1 MHRADPE
8 ALAQREFD
16 LIVIGGGI
24 TGVATARDAAL
35 RGLSV
40 LLVEKDDFA
49 AGTSSRSTKLIHGG
63 LRYLET
69 YQFKM
74 VAESLQERERMLR
87 LAPHLTEVRPFLYL
101 LYRGYPETRFKL
113 SLGLTFYDAASGQ
126 WRKRRHAMLSRE
138 QVLEH
143 EPHLN
148 PEGLLGAG
156 RFYDVLT
163 DDARL
168 TLDTAKGAARAGAV
182 LLNHARV
189 TGLLIEAGEAR
200 GVRIEDQLGGGVVE
214 VHGRQVLNATGP
226 WTEQTRA
233 LEDGGPAG
241 RLRPTKG
248 VHIVL
253 RKRDFPLNTAVFLRS
268 PDDNRVVWPIPSL
281 DDSLVYVGTTD
292 TDYIGDPDSVRPE
305 EADLQYLLNVANHT
319 IPDARLDLSHVVGC
333 WAGLRPLVA
342 PSPGTSTGNTSREHA
357 ISVGPAGMLT
367 ISGGKLTSSRL
378 MARQFVD
385 AAVERLGRSTRRP
398 AGLSLPGE
406 LPGQRAEPRSEQ
418 PSRHPGARH
427 PGEPSCRSAE
437 PSRHHGE
444 SSRHPGERR
453 DLPTRTHW
461 PRSQTATTP
470 ISGAELDRVPGIR
483 VRAAA
488 AGVPAELVTTWIA
501 RYGSNAGAVLSRW
514 LAAPEASEVIG
525 PRWLTRAEVRYC
537 VEEEM
542 CRTVEDLMVRRTSLF
557 YWDATGGVSHLDAI
571 SAELASLLGWTEDER
586 VAQAD
591 AYRAL
596 VARHRP

>member
-87 LAPHLTEVRPFLYL
+87 LAPHLTTVRPFLYL

-113 SLGLTFYDAASGQ
+113 SLGLAFYDAASGQ
-126 WRKRRHAMLSRE
+126 WRKRRHAMLNRQ
-138 QVLEH
+138 QVLDH
-143 EPHLN
+143 EPNLN

-168 TLDTAKGAARAGAV
+168 TLDTAKGAAQAGAV

-189 TGLLIEAGEAR
+189 TRLLIEAGEAR

-214 VHGRQVLNATGP
+214 VRGRQVLNATGP

-233 LEDGGPAG
+233 LEDGGPTG

-292 TDYIGDPDSVRPE
+292 TDYTGDPDAVAPNES
-305 EADLQYLLNVANHT
+305 DLQYLLNVANQT

-342 PSPGTSTGNTSREHA
+342 PLPGTSTGNTSREHTITA
-357 ISVGPAGMLT
+357 GSAGMLT

-385 AAVERLGRSTRRP
+385 AAVERLGRSTHR
-398 AGLSLPGE
+398 PGE
-406 LPGQRAEPRSEQ
+406 PSRHPGERTGQRAEPSDQ

-427 PGEPSCRSAE
+427 PGE
-437 PSRHHGE
+437 
-444 SSRHPGERR
+444 RR
-453 DLPTRTHW
+453 DLPIRTRW
-461 PRSQTATTP
+461 PRSRTATTP
-470 ISGAELDRVPGIR
+470 LPGAELDRLPGIR

-488 AGVPAELVTTWIA
+488 AGVPAELVTAWIA
-501 RYGSNAGAVLSRW
+501 RYGSNAGGVLSRW

-537 VEEEM
+537 VDEEM
-542 CRTVEDLMVRRTSLF
+542 CRSVEDLMVRRTSLF
-557 YWDATGGVSHLDAI
+557 YWDATGGVSYLDTI
-571 SAELASLLGWTEDER
+571 STELASRLGWTEEER
-586 VAQAD
+586 VTQAD

-596 VARHRP
+596 VARHRPTPA

>member
-126 WRKRRHAMLSRE
+126 WRKRRHAMLNRE

-406 LPGQRAEPRSEQ
+406 LPGQRAEPRS
-418 PSRHPGARH
+418 
-427 PGEPSCRSAE
+427 AE

-586 VAQAD
+586 KAQAGT
-591 AYRAL
+591 YRAL